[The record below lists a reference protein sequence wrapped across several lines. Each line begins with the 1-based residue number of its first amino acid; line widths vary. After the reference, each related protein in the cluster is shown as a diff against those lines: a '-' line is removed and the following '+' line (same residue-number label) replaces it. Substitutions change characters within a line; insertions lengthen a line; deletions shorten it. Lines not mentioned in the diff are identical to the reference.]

1 MNKSYKTIWNEALG
15 AWVAASELDRAKGK
29 GGTVVR
35 RACHNSAGGAMTLV
49 AAAVALLGSVLPGQ
63 AYAQVNCSTAPYNF
77 YSGSTTCVGFMSIA
91 TQGGATAVGY
101 GANSTGLNAIAVG
114 FQAVAS
120 GTNSINVG
128 ARTAPGTGATADST
142 IGIGTDVTASGTAG
156 IGIGV
161 QSVAS
166 GNLATAVGSLAKA
179 TADNAVALG
188 ANAQATN
195 AAATAVGNGAKAS
208 GNTALAI
215 GGQAFAIGDGTV
227 AAGQGAGAGS
237 TTGNT
242 GSVAVGIATGTLVSG
257 AQNTAVGGGIASA
270 MRGAGSGV
278 TGTRNV
284 AFGTGDGTVTYDGT
298 LAASAGNLVSGND
311 NVAIGTNAGIGVTAN
326 GTTSVGLNAKASATG
341 SIAIGVQS
349 TAAGGFGVAVGNA
362 SVASQSGAT
371 AMGSGATASG
381 VSGTAIGNNA
391 VASGTNAV
399 AMGLGARA
407 TATNSVSIGTNNVVS
422 GANSGAIGDPSTIT
436 GSGSY
441 SLGNNNTI
449 NANNAF
455 VVGNGV
461 TVAGGLDGAVVLG
474 NASTVSAAVQTPN
487 ATIAGTT
494 YTFAG
499 GAPAAG
505 DVVSVG
511 SAAAPRQIQNVA
523 AGRISSSSTDA
534 VNGSQL
540 FATNQAVNGV
550 STTVNNIQ
558 NGAGIKYF
566 HANST
571 AADSQATGADS
582 VAVGPLAVAS
592 GANSVATGNG
602 AQAQAANALALGATA
617 RATNAGDV
625 ALGSGSVTAASN
637 PTGSAVVAGVTRNF
651 AGATPTSVVSVGAL
665 GAERQI
671 TNVAAGRLSNS
682 STDAVNGSQLFAT
695 NQAIDGVSTTVN
707 NIQSGAG
714 IKYFHANSTAADS
727 QATGTDSVAVGPLA
741 VASGVNSVAAGNGA
755 QAQAASALALGAT
768 ARATNAGDVAL
779 GSGSVTAASN
789 PTASAVVAGA
799 TRNFAGTNPTSVV
812 SVGALGAERQITNV
826 AAGRLSNSSTDAVN
840 GSQLFA
846 TNQAVDGIFTTVNNI
861 QSGAG
866 IKYFH
871 ANSTA
876 ADSQAT
882 GTDSVAVGPL
892 AVASGANSVATGNG
906 AQAQAANALAL
917 GATAR
922 ATNAGD
928 VALGSGSV
936 TAASNPTASA
946 VVAGATRN
954 FAGTNPTSVVSVGAL
969 GAERQITNVA
979 AGRLNNSST
988 DAVNG
993 SQLFATNQAVD
1004 GIFTTVNNIQNGG
1017 GIKYFHA
1024 NSTAA
1029 DSQATGTDSV
1039 AVGPLAVA
1047 SGANSVA
1054 MGNGAQATAA
1064 NSVALGAN
1072 STTTANL
1079 GAAAYNPGTAALA
1092 GTSPVGEVSVGS
1104 AGNERRITN
1113 VAAGSA
1119 ATDAVNVS
1127 QLQSVQTE
1135 LTQTKNDALLWDP
1148 TANGGT
1154 GAFSANH
1161 GGTGPNI
1168 ITNVAPGALNA
1179 TSTDAVN
1186 GSQLF
1191 ATNQNVTNLG
1201 NSITNIQNGGGI
1213 KYFHANSTAA
1223 DSQVTGTDSV
1233 AIGPLAVATGATSL
1247 AAGNGAQAQTANALA
1262 LGSLSTVS
1270 VAGGV
1275 AIGSGA
1281 ISDRPIASGIGAIPA
1296 GSQAVPFNTS
1306 DGTLL
1311 GAVSFGSAAG
1321 NTYRQLT
1328 NVADGTGQ
1336 HDAATIRQLTGAL
1349 QSFAVTPTLYF
1360 HANSTAADSLAVG
1373 SQSVA
1378 VGPTT
1383 VVNGDNGVGIGN
1395 GAIVQQT
1402 APGGIAIGQASTS
1415 GQADAIALGS
1425 GSTANG
1431 AQSIAQGAN
1440 ANAALAGGIAI
1451 GSGAKSN
1458 AVDAVA
1464 LGSGANATFANSVA
1478 LGAGSLT
1485 SVGALTNYMA
1495 FGLTAPQTSSGEL
1508 NVGNRQITGVA
1519 AGRLGT
1525 DAVNVSQLQAVQQ
1538 QLSTIISNNGGPFTS
1553 TSPNGTTNNTP
1564 PTTPGPNSSAGGTGS
1579 VASGS
1584 NSTALG
1590 NSSQATGNN
1599 TTAVGT
1605 GAVATGSGSTAIGA
1619 GSNDGGR
1626 TDVVSVG
1633 SSTLSRQVINVAA
1646 GTAPTDAV
1654 NVSQLNNAVTQANN
1668 YTDNQVAG
1676 LRNSIDSYRRDAEGG
1691 TAMAMAM
1698 AGLPQPTGPGK
1709 SMVAV
1714 AGSVYNGQS
1723 GQALG
1728 ISTVSE
1734 NNRWIYKAAVSTNT
1748 RGTYGAVVGAGYQW

>member
-1 MNKSYKTIWNEALG
+1 MNKSYKTIWNDALG
-15 AWVAASELDRAKGK
+15 AWVAASELDRAKGR
-29 GGTVVR
+29 GGT
-35 RACHNSAGGAMTLV
+35 AGGVMTLI

-91 TQGGATAVGY
+91 TQGGSTAVGY
-101 GANSTGLNAIAVG
+101 GANSTGLNAVAVG
-114 FQAVAS
+114 FQSIAS

-166 GNLATAVGSLAKA
+166 GNLTTAVGSLAKA

-215 GGQAFAIGDGTV
+215 GGQALAIGDGTV

-284 AFGTGDGTVTYDGT
+284 AFGSGDGTVTYDGT
-298 LAASAGNLVSGND
+298 LAASAGSLVSGND

-341 SIAIGVQS
+341 SIAIGVLS
-349 TAAGGFGVAVGNA
+349 AASGGFGVAVGNA
-362 SVASQSGAT
+362 SAASQSGAT

-381 VSGTAIGNNA
+381 VSATAIGNNA

-399 AMGLGARA
+399 AMGLGAQA
-407 TATNSVSIGTNNVVS
+407 TGANSVSIGTSNVVS
-422 GANSGAIGDPSTIT
+422 GANSGAIGDPSTIS

-461 TVAGGLDGAVVLG
+461 TIPGGLDGAVVLG
-474 NASTVSAAVQTPN
+474 NASTVSAAVPTPN
-487 ATIAGTT
+487 AVVAGTT
-494 YTFAG
+494 RTFAG
-499 GAPAAG
+499 GTPAAG

-523 AGRISSSSTDA
+523 AGRVSGSSTDA

-540 FATNQAVNGV
+540 FAANQAIDGV

-571 AADSQATGADS
+571 VADSQATGTDS

-592 GANSVATGNG
+592 GTNSVATGNG
-602 AQAQAANALALGATA
+602 AQAQAANALALGAAAT
-617 RATNAGDV
+617 ATNAGDV
-625 ALGSGSVTAASN
+625 ALGSGSVTAAAN
-637 PTGSAVVAGVTRNF
+637 PTASAVIAGTTRSF
-651 AGATPTSVVSVGAL
+651 AGTNPTSVVSVGAL
-665 GAERQI
+665 GTERQI

-695 NQAIDGVSTTVN
+695 NQAIDGVATTVN
-707 NIQSGAG
+707 NIQS
-714 IKYFHANSTAADS
+714 
-727 QATGTDSVAVGPLA
+727 
-741 VASGVNSVAAGNGA
+741 
-755 QAQAASALALGAT
+755 
-768 ARATNAGDVAL
+768 
-779 GSGSVTAASN
+779 
-789 PTASAVVAGA
+789 
-799 TRNFAGTNPTSVV
+799 
-812 SVGALGAERQITNV
+812 
-826 AAGRLSNSSTDAVN
+826 
-840 GSQLFA
+840 
-846 TNQAVDGIFTTVNNI
+846 
-861 QSGAG
+861 
-866 IKYFH
+866 
-871 ANSTA
+871 
-876 ADSQAT
+876 
-882 GTDSVAVGPL
+882 
-892 AVASGANSVATGNG
+892 
-906 AQAQAANALAL
+906 
-917 GATAR
+917 
-922 ATNAGD
+922 
-928 VALGSGSV
+928 
-936 TAASNPTASA
+936 
-946 VVAGATRN
+946 
-954 FAGTNPTSVVSVGAL
+954 
-969 GAERQITNVA
+969 
-979 AGRLNNSST
+979 
-988 DAVNG
+988 
-993 SQLFATNQAVD
+993 
-1004 GIFTTVNNIQNGG
+1004 GG

-1024 NSTAA
+1024 NSSAA
-1029 DSQATGTDSV
+1029 DSQATGTESV

-1092 GTSPVGEVSVGS
+1092 GTTPVGEVSVGS
-1104 AGNERRITN
+1104 AGNERRVTN

-1223 DSQVTGTDSV
+1223 DSQATGTDSV
-1233 AIGPLAVATGATSL
+1233 AIGPLAVAAGATSL

-1281 ISDRPIASGIGAIPA
+1281 ISDRPIASGIGSIPA

-1451 GSGAKSN
+1451 GSGAKST
-1458 AVDAVA
+1458 AVDAMA

-1538 QLSTIISNNGGPFTS
+1538 QLSTIISNSGGPFTS

-1633 SSTLSRQVINVAA
+1633 STTLSRQVINVAA